1 MMTKIM
7 PYLWRWNNWID
18 KKVTHIKAWF
28 TAAIDGEWDDDLDDD
43 IIEKMWK
50 ERCRYGKVHTES
62 LGEPSLPMEDS
73 RE

>member
-43 IIEKMWK
+43 IIEKMWRA
-50 ERCRYGKVHTES
+50 RCKG
-62 LGEPSLPMEDS
+62 
-73 RE
+73 